1 MRYILIIQII
11 FLISCYLQPEDC
23 NGVLGGTAE
32 IDDCGGC
39 IGGDTGK
46 EACEDLDQDKFDDG
60 DMKFLSDLKD
70 LRPSLTEVELINIGQ
85 QSWLGGRLINF
96 HFPNNSDNSKL
107 PESIGN
113 LTNLTSLNLYDNNLT
128 GSIPPQIGNLVNLN
142 YLYLSIFY
150 YEQFQ
155 KVKNMF
161 VDLLFY

>member
-11 FLISCYLQPEDC
+11 FFISCSLQPEDC

-39 IGGDTGK
+39 IGGDTGI

-70 LRPSLTEVELINIGQ
+70 LRGTLTEVGLINIGQ
-85 QSWLGGRLINF
+85 QSWKGGRLIEFVLRN
-96 HFPNNSDNSKL
+96 NNSDSEL

-113 LTNLTSLNLYDNNLT
+113 LTNLKVLDLGENNLY
-128 GSIPPQIGNLVNLN
+128 G
-142 YLYLSIFY
+142 
-150 YEQFQ
+150 
-155 KVKNMF
+155 
-161 VDLLFY
+161 

>member
-11 FLISCYLQPEDC
+11 LFISCSLQPEDC

-70 LRPSLTEVELINIGQ
+70 LRPSLTEVELINIGT
-85 QSWLGGRLINF
+85 QSWLGGRLIEF
-96 HFPNNSDNSKL
+96 KLSNNDDYSEL
-107 PESIGN
+107 PSSIGN
-113 LTNLTSLNLYDNNLT
+113 LTYLTEL
-128 GSIPPQIGNLVNLN
+128 
-142 YLYLSIFY
+142 
-150 YEQFQ
+150 
-155 KVKNMF
+155 
-161 VDLLFY
+161 DL